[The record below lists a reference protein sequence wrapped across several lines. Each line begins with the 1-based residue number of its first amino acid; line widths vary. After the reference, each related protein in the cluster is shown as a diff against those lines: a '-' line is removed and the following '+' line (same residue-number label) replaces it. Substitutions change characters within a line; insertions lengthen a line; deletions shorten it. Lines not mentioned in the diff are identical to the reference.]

1 MRRKNMKREK
11 RSAFT
16 LIELLIVV
24 AIIAILAAIAVP
36 NFLEAQVRA
45 KVSRCHADQRTIAT
59 AIESYT
65 VDWNQPQLSYY
76 FVNDAYWDCNS
87 LNLAGTV
94 AEQKGWSMLTTPVA
108 YMTSFLEDPFRTAGG
123 FTGGNKI
130 KALPSR
136 IYFFARYSGVEKCSG
151 VKNQSVVDLFQTC
164 TRMGYNWVVWG
175 LGPARQYAGSPA
187 HILTLPEP
195 TAAQVANGNTVSAY
209 DPSNG
214 TVSKG
219 WIMRT
224 NKGIFSTPSK

>member
-1 MRRKNMKREK
+1 MRRWEMKREK
-11 RSAFT
+11 CSGFT

-76 FVNDAYWDCNS
+76 FVNDSYFNCNS

-108 YMTSFLEDPFRTAGG
+108 YITGFLEDPFRTAGG

-136 IYFFARYSGVEKCSG
+136 IYFFARYIGVDKCGG
-151 VKNQSVVDLFQTC
+151 VTNQSAVDGMMLGV
-164 TRMGYNWVVWG
+164 RHGYNWVVWG
-175 LGPARQYAGSPA
+175 LGPARQYAGSPVG
-187 HILTLPEP
+187 ILTGPP
-195 TAAQVANGNTVSAY
+195 TQNQINIGNTVSAY

-214 TVSKG
+214 TISKG

-224 NKGIFSTPSK
+224 NKGIFSVPNS